1 MERDEFLESVAK
13 ETLEK
18 ILKDNPSCKNSGIKV
33 FVDYSKENPEIKL
46 VVPGSVKMITS
57 YMFDHLKRV
66 NSVDIQEGIQTIM
79 SNAFD
84 TCDSI
89 REIHLPES
97 LVQIQSLAFA
107 NCINLEKINF
117 PNNLL
122 QIDSEAFYQ
131 CGQLKEIKL
140 PDSLEDLGSWAF
152 AFCKRLEKVEL
163 PDSIIDLKNNMFQD
177 CYNLKEIKL
186 PSNLVKINSS
196 CFHKCRSLEN
206 IELPDTV
213 KEIGSYAFE
222 YCEKLKKI
230 KLPKN
235 IEKIWIEAFAECA
248 LEEIVL
254 PSTMQFLDRKAFA
267 DCVNLKKVLYE
278 YEDGKYFTLSKELY
292 DEGLDSDEFRGLRN
306 FLKVRDKI
314 GAKFIPAKQ
323 IFTNTPENM
332 IENFYK
338 HSKLWAEVFNK
349 FAQSNGTTMK
359 AILPQVK
366 EDFYKICFVSGLF
379 QDDYKVRMQ
388 AKEFIETKI
397 IGKFG
402 QYPLHERFTGLNIYA
417 NGFNP
422 NFAEFFIKNFGPDFL
437 IKQTYDEDLK
447 NINYFAQAYN
457 NFSEIEKAYPNKV
470 VTTNTNNDKL
480 TEEDVYKVISK
491 ITYSGI
497 KTEQDQALAE
507 LCSMYGYSQE
517 DYKQLQDYMHE
528 GERIKNEGLENLFC
542 LPDEVSSKNVITYR
556 FLEKGDPL
564 GGLLGEITNCCQ
576 TIHSAASSCCRHGM
590 TNPNGGFVVFELEGK
605 IIGQSWVWYDKQ
617 SEKICL
623 DNVEVPRS
631 AKNKA
636 VTEKSDFKNCLKRL
650 SKNFKTAMKEKGRNV
665 SYVTMGAGYND
676 ILDVINKNFKK
687 VNATLTLANA
697 AIQQG
702 GHQTRLQGHAPDL
715 TYTDINQGEYILE

>member
-13 ETLEK
+13 ETLDK
-18 ILKDNPSCKNSGIKV
+18 IFEYYPTHKNAGIEV
-33 FVDYSKENPEIKL
+33 FVDYSKEMPEIKL
-46 VVPGSVKMITS
+46 VVPGSLQMINS
-57 YMFDHLKRV
+57 SMFDHLKRI
-66 NSVDIQEGIQTIM
+66 NSVDIQEGIQSIM

-84 TCDSI
+84 TCDNI

-97 LVQIQSLAFA
+97 LVIINSSVFLR
-107 NCINLEKINF
+107 CINLEKINF

-122 QIDSEAFYQ
+122 RIDSDSFSQ
-131 CGQLKEIKL
+131 CGQLKEVKL
-140 PDSLEDLGSWAF
+140 PDSLEYLGSGVF
-152 AFCKRLEKVEL
+152 SLCKRLEKVEL
-163 PDSIIDLKNNMFQD
+163 PDSINNLRYSMFQN
-177 CYNLKEIKL
+177 CLSLKEIKL
-186 PSNLVKINSS
+186 PRNLVNIESN

-213 KEIGSYAFE
+213 KEIGPSAFE
-222 YCEKLKKI
+222 QCEKLKKI
-230 KLPKN
+230 KLSKN
-235 IEKIWIEAFAECA
+235 IEKISMEAFAGCA
-248 LEEIVL
+248 LEEVVL
-254 PSTMQFLDRKAFA
+254 PSTMQSLGYHAFA

-278 YEDGKYFTLSKELY
+278 YEDGKFFTLSKELY
-292 DEGLDSDEFRGLRN
+292 DEGLDSDAFRGLKN

-338 HSKLWAEVFNK
+338 HSKLWAELFNK

-359 AILPQVK
+359 AILPQAK
-366 EDFYKICFVSGLF
+366 QDFYKICFVSGLF

-470 VTTNTNNDKL
+470 VTTNTDNDRL
-480 TEEDVYKVISK
+480 TEEDIYKVISNV
-491 ITYSGI
+491 TYNGI
-497 KTEQDQALAE
+497 ETEQDQVLAE
-507 LCSMYGYSQE
+507 LCNLYGYSQE
-517 DYKQLQDYMHE
+517 DFKQLQDYMHE

-687 VNATLTLANA
+687 VNANMALANA

-702 GHQTRLQGHAPDL
+702 GHQTKLQGHAPDL

>member
-1 MERDEFLESVAK
+1 MERDEFLESAAK
-13 ETLEK
+13 ETLDK
-18 ILKDNPSCKNSGIKV
+18 IFKYYPTHKNDGIEV
-33 FVDYSKENPEIKL
+33 FVDYSKEMPEIKL
-46 VVPGSVKMITS
+46 VVPGSLQMINFS
-57 YMFDHLKRV
+57 MFDHLKRI
-66 NSVDIQEGIQTIM
+66 NSVDIQEGIQNIM

-84 TCDSI
+84 TCDNI

-97 LVQIQSLAFA
+97 LVQIQSFAFVR
-107 NCINLEKINF
+107 CINLEKINF

-122 QIDSEAFYQ
+122 QIDSSAFNQ

-140 PDSLEDLGSWAF
+140 PDSLEYLGPGVFSL
-152 AFCKRLEKVEL
+152 CKRLEKVEL
-163 PDSIIDLKNNMFQD
+163 PDSINVLRYSMFQN
-177 CYNLKEIKL
+177 CFSLKEIKL
-186 PSNLVKINSS
+186 PRNLVNIESN

-213 KEIGSYAFE
+213 KEIGPSAFE
-222 YCEKLKKI
+222 HCEKLKKI
-230 KLPKN
+230 KLSKN
-235 IEKIWIEAFAECA
+235 IETISMEAFAECA
-248 LEEIVL
+248 LEEVVL
-254 PSTMQFLDRKAFA
+254 PSTMQSLGYHAFA

-278 YEDGKYFTLSKELY
+278 YEDGKFFTLSKELY
-292 DEGLDSDEFRGLRN
+292 DAGLNSDAFRGLKN

-314 GAKFIPAKQ
+314 GAKFIPSKQ

-338 HSKLWAEVFNK
+338 HSKLWAELFNK

-359 AILPQVK
+359 AILPQAK
-366 EDFYKICFVSGLF
+366 QDFYKICFVSGLF

-437 IKQTYDEDLK
+437 IKQTYDEDLRS
-447 NINYFAQAYN
+447 INYFAQAYN
-457 NFSEIEKAYPNKV
+457 NFSEVEKAYPNKV
-470 VTTNTNNDKL
+470 VTTNTDNDRL
-480 TEEDVYKVISK
+480 TEEDIYKVISNV
-491 ITYSGI
+491 TYNGI
-497 KTEQDQALAE
+497 ETEQDQVLAE
-507 LCSMYGYSQE
+507 LCSLYGYSQ
-517 DYKQLQDYMHE
+517 DDFNKLQDYMYE
-528 GERIKNEGLENLFC
+528 GEKIKKEGLENLFC
-542 LPDEVSSKNVITYR
+542 LPDEVNNKNVITYR

-576 TIHSAASSCCRHGM
+576 TIHSAAASCCKHGM

-676 ILDVINKNFKK
+676 ILDVVIKNFKE

-702 GHQTRLQGHAPDL
+702 GHQTKLQGHAPDL

>member
-13 ETLEK
+13 ETLDK
-18 ILKDNPSCKNSGIKV
+18 IFEYYPTRKNDGIEV
-33 FVDYSKENPEIKL
+33 FVDYSKEMPEIKL
-46 VVPGSVKMITS
+46 VVPGSLQMINS
-57 YMFDHLKRV
+57 SMFDHLKRI
-66 NSVDIQEGIQTIM
+66 NSVDIQEGIQSIM

-84 TCDSI
+84 TCDNI

-97 LVQIQSLAFA
+97 LVIMNSSVFLR
-107 NCINLEKINF
+107 CINLEKINF

-122 QIDSEAFYQ
+122 RIDSDSFSQ
-131 CGQLKEIKL
+131 CGQLKEVKL
-140 PDSLEDLGSWAF
+140 PDSLEYLGPGVFSL
-152 AFCKRLEKVEL
+152 CKRLEKVEL
-163 PDSIIDLKNNMFQD
+163 PDSLNVLRYRMFQN
-177 CYNLKEIKL
+177 CFSLKEIKL
-186 PSNLVKINSS
+186 PRNLVNIEAN

-206 IELPDTV
+206 IELPGTV
-213 KEIGSYAFE
+213 KEIGPNAFE
-222 YCEKLKKI
+222 HCEKLKKI
-230 KLPKN
+230 KLSKI
-235 IEKIWIEAFAECA
+235 IEKISMEAFAGCA
-248 LEEIVL
+248 LEEVVL
-254 PSTMQFLDRKAFA
+254 PSTIQSLGYHAFA

-278 YEDGKYFTLSKELY
+278 YEDGKFFTLSKELY
-292 DEGLDSDEFRGLRN
+292 DAGLNSDEFRGLKN

-314 GAKFIPAKQ
+314 GAKFISAKE

-338 HSKLWAEVFNK
+338 HSKLWAELFNK

-359 AILPQVK
+359 AILSQAK
-366 EDFYKICFVSGLF
+366 QDFYKICFVSGLF

-470 VTTNTNNDKL
+470 VTTNTDNDRL
-480 TEEDVYKVISK
+480 TEEDIYKVISNV
-491 ITYSGI
+491 TYNGI
-497 KTEQDQALAE
+497 ETEQDQVLAE
-507 LCSMYGYSQE
+507 LCSLYGYSQE
-517 DYKQLQDYMHE
+517 DFKQLQDYMHE

-636 VTEKSDFKNCLKRL
+636 VKEKSDFKNCLKRL

-676 ILDVINKNFKK
+676 ILDVVIKNFKE

-702 GHQTRLQGHAPDL
+702 GHQTKLQGHAPDL

>member
-140 PDSLEDLGSWAF
+140 PDSLEDLGPGAF
-152 AFCKRLEKVEL
+152 ALCKRLERVEL
-163 PDSIIDLKNNMFQD
+163 PDSIIDLKNSTFQN

-186 PSNLVKINSS
+186 PSNLAKIESS

-213 KEIGSYAFE
+213 KEIGQYAFE
-222 YCEKLKKI
+222 HCEKLKKI

-470 VTTNTNNDKL
+470 VTTNTDNDRL
-480 TEEDVYKVISK
+480 TEEDIYKVISNV
-491 ITYSGI
+491 TYNGI
-497 KTEQDQALAE
+497 ETEQDQVLAE
-507 LCSMYGYSQE
+507 LCNLYGYSQE
-517 DYKQLQDYMHE
+517 DFKQLQDYMHE

>member
-13 ETLEK
+13 ETLDK
-18 ILKDNPSCKNSGIKV
+18 IFEYYPTRKNDGIEV
-33 FVDYSKENPEIKL
+33 FVDYSKEMPEIKL
-46 VVPGSVKMITS
+46 VVPGSLQMINS
-57 YMFDHLKRV
+57 SMFDHLKRI
-66 NSVDIQEGIQTIM
+66 NSVDIQEGIQSIM

-84 TCDSI
+84 TCDNI

-97 LVQIQSLAFA
+97 LVIMNSSVFLR
-107 NCINLEKINF
+107 CINLEKINF

-122 QIDSEAFYQ
+122 RIDSDSFSQ
-131 CGQLKEIKL
+131 CGQLKEVKL
-140 PDSLEDLGSWAF
+140 PDSLEYLGPGVFSL
-152 AFCKRLEKVEL
+152 CKRLEKVEL
-163 PDSIIDLKNNMFQD
+163 PDSLNVLRYRMFQN
-177 CYNLKEIKL
+177 CFSLKEIKL
-186 PSNLVKINSS
+186 PRNLVNIEAN

-213 KEIGSYAFE
+213 KEIGPNAFE
-222 YCEKLKKI
+222 HCEKLKKI
-230 KLPKN
+230 KLSKI
-235 IEKIWIEAFAECA
+235 IETISMEAFAGCA
-248 LEEIVL
+248 LEEVVL
-254 PSTMQFLDRKAFA
+254 PSTIQSLGYHAFA

-278 YEDGKYFTLSKELY
+278 YEDGKFFTLSKELY
-292 DEGLDSDEFRGLRN
+292 DAGLNSDEFRGLKN

-314 GAKFIPAKQ
+314 GAKFIPAKE

-338 HSKLWAEVFNK
+338 HSKLWAELFNK

-359 AILPQVK
+359 AILPQAK
-366 EDFYKICFVSGLF
+366 QDFYKICFVSGLF

-437 IKQTYDEDLK
+437 IKQTYDEDLR

-470 VTTNTNNDKL
+470 VTTNTDNDRL
-480 TEEDVYKVISK
+480 TEEDIYKVISNV
-491 ITYSGI
+491 TYNGI
-497 KTEQDQALAE
+497 ETEQDQVLAE
-507 LCSMYGYSQE
+507 LCSLYGYSQE
-517 DYKQLQDYMHE
+517 DFKQLQDYMHE

-702 GHQTRLQGHAPDL
+702 GHQTKLQGHAPDL

>member
-13 ETLEK
+13 ETLDK
-18 ILKDNPSCKNSGIKV
+18 IFEYYPTHKNAGIEV
-33 FVDYSKENPEIKL
+33 FVDYSKEMPEIKL
-46 VVPGSVKMITS
+46 VVPGSLQMINS
-57 YMFDHLKRV
+57 SMFDHLKRI
-66 NSVDIQEGIQTIM
+66 NSVDIQEGIQSIM

-84 TCDSI
+84 TCDNI

-97 LVQIQSLAFA
+97 LVIINSSVFLR
-107 NCINLEKINF
+107 CINLEKINF

-122 QIDSEAFYQ
+122 RIDSDSFSQ
-131 CGQLKEIKL
+131 CGQLKEVKL
-140 PDSLEDLGSWAF
+140 PDSLEYLGSGVF
-152 AFCKRLEKVEL
+152 SLCKRLEKVEL
-163 PDSIIDLKNNMFQD
+163 PDSINNLRYSMFQN
-177 CYNLKEIKL
+177 CLSLKEIKL
-186 PSNLVKINSS
+186 PRNLVNIESN

-213 KEIGSYAFE
+213 KEIGPSAFE
-222 YCEKLKKI
+222 QCEKLKKI
-230 KLPKN
+230 KLSKN
-235 IEKIWIEAFAECA
+235 IEKISMEAFAGCA
-248 LEEIVL
+248 LEEVVL
-254 PSTMQFLDRKAFA
+254 PSTMQSLGYHAFA

-278 YEDGKYFTLSKELY
+278 YEDGKFFTLSKELY
-292 DEGLDSDEFRGLRN
+292 DEGLDSDAFRGLKN

-338 HSKLWAEVFNK
+338 HSRLWAELFNK

-359 AILPQVK
+359 AILSQAK
-366 EDFYKICFVSGLF
+366 QDFYKICFVSGLF

-457 NFSEIEKAYPNKV
+457 NFSEIENAYPNKV
-470 VTTNTNNDKL
+470 VTTNTDNDRL
-480 TEEDVYKVISK
+480 TEEDIYKVISNV
-491 ITYSGI
+491 TYNGI
-497 KTEQDQALAE
+497 ETEQDQVLAE
-507 LCSMYGYSQE
+507 LCSLYGYSQE
-517 DYKQLQDYMHE
+517 DFKQLQDYMHE

-636 VTEKSDFKNCLKRL
+636 VKEKSDFKNCLKRL

-676 ILDVINKNFKK
+676 ILDVVIKNFKE

-702 GHQTRLQGHAPDL
+702 GHQTKLQGHAPDL